1 MKRLLP
7 PLLLICLGAALTAPA
22 DNTTRRG
29 LRVDPSALAAPTDT
43 VAVTEDTVSVSDGDI
58 VVSGYDKPLHSYGES
73 FFVTNKTDS
82 AITGLEL
89 TIDYRDIRGRQLHHR
104 SLRHDIDLPAGE
116 TRRADISSWD
126 RRQTFYYIRGPK
138 PRTSGVTPF
147 DVKIT
152 VVRAFRRR

>member
-7 PLLLICLGAALTAPA
+7 PLLLICLGAAFTAPA

-43 VAVTEDTVSVSDGDI
+43 VAVTEDTVSDGDI
-58 VVSGYDKPLHSYGES
+58 VVSGYDKPLRSYGES

-82 AITGLEL
+82 AITGVEL

-116 TRRADISSWD
+116 TRRADIRSWD

-138 PRTSGVTPF
+138 PRTSGVTPY

>member
-7 PLLLICLGAALTAPA
+7 PLLLICLGAAFTAPA

-58 VVSGYDKPLHSYGES
+58 VVSGYDKPLRSYGES
-73 FFVTNKTDS
+73 FFVTNKPDS
-82 AITGLEL
+82 AITGVEL

-116 TRRADISSWD
+116 TRRADIRSWD

-138 PRTSGVTPF
+138 PRTSGVTPY

>member
-29 LRVDPSALAAPTDT
+29 LRVDPSALAASTDT
-43 VAVTEDTVSVSDGDI
+43 VAVTEDTVSVADGDI
-58 VVSGYDKPLHSYGES
+58 VVSGYDKPLRSYGES
-73 FFVTNKTDS
+73 FFLTNRTDS
-82 AITGLEL
+82 AITGVEL
-89 TIDYRDIRGRQLHHR
+89 TIDYRDTRGRQLHHR

-138 PRTSGVTPF
+138 PRTSGVTPY

-152 VVRAFRRR
+152 IVRAFRRR